1 MRFEV
6 VGSPVG
12 KKRPKFSTIH
22 GYAQAVKAK
31 EDVIYE
37 NLVKVSF
44 QQAKTVDYDLFNKPI
59 KMKIT
64 AFFAVLKSFSKK
76 KIEQVLQGKIF
87 PVTKPDVDNIAK
99 IICDALNDVAYK
111 DDTQIVELTI
121 VKKYAM
127 EPKVE
132 ITLEEYL

>member
-1 MRFEV
+1 MKFEV
-6 VGSPVG
+6 VDSPVG

-76 KIEQVLQGKIF
+76 KIEQALQGTIF

>member
-1 MRFEV
+1 MKFEV

-22 GYAQAVKAK
+22 GYAQAIKAK

-76 KIEQVLQGKIF
+76 KIEQALQGKIF

>member
-1 MRFEV
+1 ME
-6 VGSPVG
+6 

-76 KIEQVLQGKIF
+76 KIEQALQGKIF

>member
-1 MRFEV
+1 MKFEV

-76 KIEQVLQGKIF
+76 KIEQALQGKIF

>member
-1 MRFEV
+1 MKFEV

-64 AFFAVLKSFSKK
+64 AFFAVLKS
-76 KIEQVLQGKIF
+76 
-87 PVTKPDVDNIAK
+87 
-99 IICDALNDVAYK
+99 
-111 DDTQIVELTI
+111 
-121 VKKYAM
+121 
-127 EPKVE
+127 
-132 ITLEEYL
+132 

>member
-1 MRFEV
+1 MKFEV

-76 KIEQVLQGKIF
+76 KIEQALQGTIF
-87 PVTKPDVDNIAK
+87 PVTKPDVNNIAK

>member
-1 MRFEV
+1 MKFEV

-76 KIEQVLQGKIF
+76 KIEQALQGTIF

>member
-1 MRFEV
+1 MKFEV

-76 KIEQVLQGKIF
+76 KIEQALQGTIS